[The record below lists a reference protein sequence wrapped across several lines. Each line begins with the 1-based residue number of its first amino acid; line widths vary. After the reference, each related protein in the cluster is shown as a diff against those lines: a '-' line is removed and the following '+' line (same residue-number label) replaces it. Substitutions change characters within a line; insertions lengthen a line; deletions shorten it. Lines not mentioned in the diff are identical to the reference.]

1 MLERLFRGSV
11 INYKSIFR
19 RVEKFQVNLRFVSE
33 AVVKILDWND
43 IVDLC
48 LKPSLKKAID
58 KFEIKVNRIDSP
70 CPLDYM
76 LFLPKKVYR
85 ELIKRT
91 REKLLF
97 DKQDVLME
105 KLEEAKKH
113 YRKHQG
119 LPMNDPIIA
128 ETLHKLQA

>member
-1 MLERLFRGSV
+1 MT
-11 INYKSIFR
+11 
-19 RVEKFQVNLRFVSE
+19 
-33 AVVKILDWND
+33 
-43 IVDLC
+43 
-48 LKPSLKKAID
+48 
-58 KFEIKVNRIDSP
+58 RIHSP

-128 ETLHKLQA
+128 ETLHSLQAKEVKDDEVVLFYTKMNHLELRVKNIAVTKLIKGQ

>member
-1 MLERLFRGSV
+1 
-11 INYKSIFR
+11 
-19 RVEKFQVNLRFVSE
+19 
-33 AVVKILDWND
+33 
-43 IVDLC
+43 
-48 LKPSLKKAID
+48 
-58 KFEIKVNRIDSP
+58 
-70 CPLDYM
+70 M

-128 ETLHKLQA
+128 ETLHKLQAEEVKDDEVVLFYTKMNHLELRVKNIAVTKLIKGM

>member
-1 MLERLFRGSV
+1 
-11 INYKSIFR
+11 
-19 RVEKFQVNLRFVSE
+19 
-33 AVVKILDWND
+33 
-43 IVDLC
+43 
-48 LKPSLKKAID
+48 
-58 KFEIKVNRIDSP
+58 
-70 CPLDYM
+70 M

-113 YRKHQG
+113 HRKHQG
-119 LPMNDPIIA
+119 LPMTDPIIA
-128 ETLHKLQA
+128 QTLHTLQAKEVKDDEVVLFYTKMNHLELRVKNIAVTKLIKG

>member
-1 MLERLFRGSV
+1 M
-11 INYKSIFR
+11 
-19 RVEKFQVNLRFVSE
+19 NLRFVSD
-33 AVVKILDWND
+33 AVVKILDWK
-43 IVDLC
+43 DLEE
-48 LKPSLKKAID
+48 LRKKPYLEKPIK
-58 KFEIKVNRIDSP
+58 KFEIKVTRIKTP
-70 CPLDYM
+70 CPLDYI
-76 LFLPKKVYR
+76 LSLPRKVYR
-85 ELIKRT
+85 ELIKRK